1 MHSHKHVSGNRG
13 RGILTHRRG
22 SRLWL
27 YEGAAAA
34 VVAVVQ
40 VEAAEATTIC
50 TDRDGRERAI
60 EPVRGRDDAF
70 LFI

>member
-1 MHSHKHVSGNRG
+1 
-13 RGILTHRRG
+13 
-22 SRLWL
+22 L